1 MAFVQKVTGFFARSS
16 EKKKKKEKREDQHVY
31 GRHMLV
37 VPPIT
42 TAMVFAQ
49 LPPGEPM
56 KANLPKPPP
65 KAHIREHKSYAAGPC
80 RSLPAY
86 TQEGLAAIDLIPR
99 PAWETSLSLNKLEE
113 EQSQIN
119 RHFRYAFWD
128 KKGIKSPTIAV
139 GPVRMRALKECEDIM
154 ERAEKES
161 LPVDIDTEGANYE
174 SEPTGVAILPSTK
187 DEEWLGKIEGKSLV
201 NRITRAFKIGKVMK
215 LVGTGRRG
223 VGQKVKPLPEPVE
236 NPLSLGFRRWLR
248 EGVDPAANPQTSSPR
263 LYGRDRKGPKRTVF
277 PREWNTTLV
286 TKAERPCAVPAEGYG
301 STAAEYATF
310 QQWLEV
316 RGEELE
322 DGGTSFES
330 ASFYEAQGI
339 SPPPHHLCSF
349 VPVENWK
356 SVAPFVW

>member
-16 EKKKKKEKREDQHVY
+16 EKKKKEKKEDQHVY

-37 VPPIT
+37 VAPIT
-42 TAMVFAQ
+42 TAMVFVQ

-56 KANLPKPPP
+56 EANVPKPPP
-65 KAHIREHKSYAAGPC
+65 KAHIREHRSYTAGSC

-139 GPVRMRALKECEDIM
+139 GPVRMRALKECENIM

-161 LPVDIDTEGANYE
+161 LPLDIDTEGANYE
-174 SEPTGVAILPSTK
+174 SEPTGVAIPPSTK
-187 DEEWLGKIEGKSLV
+187 DEEWLEKIEGKSLV
-201 NRITRAFKIGKVMK
+201 NRITRAFKLEKVMK

-223 VGQKVKPLPEPVE
+223 VGQKVKLLLEPVE

-277 PREWNTTLV
+277 PREWNTTLYLF
-286 TKAERPCAVPAEGYG
+286 PGGYG

-349 VPVENWK
+349 GPAENWK
-356 SVAPFVW
+356 PVAPFVR